1 MKLLVLT
8 CSTGG
13 GHNVTANAICEHFT
27 AHGHECVVIDCL
39 RFLPSLTAKILS
51 EGHIFLYRNA
61 PKLFG
66 IGYRYEENHD
76 TKLIRTQFMACAK
89 EFTKHAQE
97 LGGDAT
103 ISSHPFA
110 ALITTAAK
118 RRCGLD
124 IPNFFVATDYTCC
137 PGVSDT
143 EQDLYFIPHAEL
155 LSTFSQ
161 CGIPKDRLVPSG
173 IPVRPAFYKKHT
185 QEQARDLLYLPQTGK
200 VLLLSCGSMGA
211 GPMQELSV
219 LLDRSMAPEDHL
231 IVICGTN
238 GRLLRSL
245 QKKNLSGRVR
255 LLGFTDQID
264 LYMDAADLIL
274 TKPGG
279 ISTTEAL
286 TKRLP
291 LVYVDAVPGCETR
304 NLEFIVSRGY
314 AFTAETPAQLAA
326 LCADLLGNEQRL
338 NTWRTKLE
346 EAFPDCAIDTIYQHV
361 VQHMQKEAAVQ

>member
-1 MKLLVLT
+1 MKFLVLT

-13 GHNVTANAICEHFT
+13 GHNVTANAICEHFSSL
-27 AHGHECVVIDCL
+27 GHECIVIDCL

-51 EGHIFLYRNA
+51 EGHVFLYRNA

-66 IGYRYEENHD
+66 LGYRYEENHD
-76 TKLIRTQFMACAK
+76 TKLIRTQFMSCAK
-89 EFTKHAQE
+89 EFTEYAKS
-97 LGGDAT
+97 LGCDAT

-118 RRCGLD
+118 HRCDLD

-143 EQDLYFIPHAEL
+143 RQDLYFIPHAEL
-155 LSTFSQ
+155 LNTFVQS
-161 CGIPKDRLVPSG
+161 GIPRDRIVPSG
-173 IPVRPAFYKKHT
+173 IPVRPSFYQRHS
-185 QEQARDLLYLPQTGK
+185 QAQAREQLNLPHTGK
-200 VLLLSCGSMGA
+200 VLILACGSMGA
-211 GPMQELSV
+211 GPMQDLSA
-219 LLDRSMAPEDHL
+219 LLDQAMAPDDHL

-238 GRLLRSL
+238 TRLLRSL
-245 QKKNLSGRVR
+245 KKKKLSERVR
-255 LLGFTDQID
+255 LLGYTDQID
-264 LYMDAADLIL
+264 LYMDAADLLL

-304 NLEFIVSRGY
+304 NLEFIVSRGF
-314 AFTAETPAQLAA
+314 AFTAETPEQLAR
-326 LCADLLGNEQRL
+326 LCADLLGNEHRL

-361 VQHMQKEAAVQ
+361 MQHMQKKAAVQ

>member
-13 GHNVTANAICEHFT
+13 GHNVTANAICEYFS
-27 AHGHECVVIDCL
+27 AHGHECIVIDCL
-39 RFLPSLTAKILS
+39 QFLPALTAKILS

-66 IGYRYEENHD
+66 IGYRFEENHD

-89 EFTKHAQE
+89 AFTKHVKDM
-97 LGGDAT
+97 GCDAT

-118 RRCGLD
+118 RKYGLN
-124 IPNFFVATDYTCC
+124 ISNFFVATDYTCC

-143 EQDLYFIPHAEL
+143 EQDLYFIPHSEL
-155 LSTFSQ
+155 ANTFVQ

-173 IPVRPAFYKKHT
+173 IPVRPVFYQKKT
-185 QEQARDLLYLPQTGK
+185 KTQARELLNLPRTGK
-200 VLLLSCGSMGA
+200 LLILSCGSMGA
-211 GPMQELSV
+211 GPMQELAV
-219 LLDRSMAPEDHL
+219 LLDQTLAPEDHL
-231 IVICGTN
+231 VVICGTN
-238 GRLLRSL
+238 EKLLRAL
-245 QKKNLSGRVR
+245 NKKELSPRVR
-255 LLGFTDQID
+255 LLGFTDQVD

-286 TKRLP
+286 MKRLP

-314 AFTAETPAQLAA
+314 AITAETPIQLAQLCAA
-326 LCADLLGNEQRL
+326 LLKDEQRL
-338 NTWRTKLE
+338 EAWRTMLE
-346 EAFPDCAIDTIYQHV
+346 EAFPDCAIDTIHNHIMQY
-361 VQHMQKEAAVQ
+361 MQKEAAVP